1 MQSESARETVPLCIP
16 HLGGNE
22 AEYLQEC
29 VRTNFVSTVGP
40 FVSRFESLLASATG
54 REYAVAT
61 SSGTTAL
68 HLALMGAGVGPG
80 SEVAMST
87 LTFIAPANAV
97 RYVGAWPA
105 FIDAD
110 PQYWEMDVAK
120 LADFLDRGCERRDGA
135 LYNRATGRP
144 VRAILPVDIL
154 GHPVD
159 MDAILEL
166 AARHSLKVVEDA
178 TESLGGKYRGRPIG
192 SMAEVSCL
200 SFNGNKL
207 ITSGGGGA
215 LVTDS
220 PALAARA
227 RHLSTQA
234 KIDSLEFVHDEVGYN
249 YRLTNI
255 QAAVGVAQVERL
267 ADHLA
272 RKREIAS
279 VYREAL
285 ADVAGVTVMPGAPW
299 AEPVYW
305 LYTVLID
312 AEAYGESSR
321 SLMRRL
327 LAKGIEARPLWQ
339 PLHLS
344 PAHKGSHATD
354 CTVAERLN
362 RDAVSLPSGVGLTA
376 EQQAR
381 VIEVVRGGPGGG

>member
-1 MQSESARETVPLCIP
+1 MQSERGRETIPLCIP

-40 FVSRFESLLASATG
+40 FVSRFESLLAAATG
-54 REYAVAT
+54 REFAVAT

-68 HLALMGAGVGPG
+68 HLALIGAGVGPG
-80 SEVAMST
+80 DEVAIST
-87 LTFIAPANAV
+87 LSFIAPANAV

-105 FIDAD
+105 FIDAE
-110 PQYWEMDVAK
+110 PQYWEMDVGK

-159 MDAILEL
+159 MDAVLEL
-166 AARHSLKVVEDA
+166 AKRHSLAVVEDA
-178 TESLGGKYRGRPIG
+178 TESLGGKYRGRLIG
-192 SMAEVSCL
+192 SMAEVACL

-220 PALAARA
+220 PALAERA

-234 KIDSLEFVHDEVGYN
+234 KIDTLEFVHDEVGYN

-272 RKREIAS
+272 RKHEIAAF
-279 VYREAL
+279 YREAF
-285 ADVAGVTVMPGAPW
+285 AGVAGVTVMPGAPW

-312 AEAYGESSR
+312 EAAYGESSR

-327 LAKGIEARPLWQ
+327 KVAGIEARPLWQ

-344 PAHKGSHATD
+344 PAHRGSYATD

-362 RDAVSLPSGVGLTA
+362 RDAVSLPSGIGLTA
-376 EQQAR
+376 EDQAR